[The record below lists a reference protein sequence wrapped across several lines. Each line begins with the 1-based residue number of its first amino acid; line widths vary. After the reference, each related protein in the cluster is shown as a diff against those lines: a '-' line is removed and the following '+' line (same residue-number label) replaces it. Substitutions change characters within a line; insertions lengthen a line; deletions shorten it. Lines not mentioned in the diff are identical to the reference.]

1 MNIQALSLKDLNEL
15 VSEVI
20 RLQIRGSYW
29 LEAELSQMNENRGHC
44 YMEFVQKDETSN
56 NIIARASG
64 RCWASTWSQIKL
76 YFERITG
83 QTLHAGMKIMVQV
96 SPQFHVQYGFS
107 WIVED
112 INPEFTMGDM
122 MRKRNEIIAQL
133 KDEGVFDL
141 QKELR
146 LSSFASRIAI
156 ISSNTAAGY
165 GDFCNQLANNEF
177 GLTFQTELFQATMQG
192 NRAEGDIIACLNE
205 INVREEEFD
214 VVVIIRG
221 GGATA
226 DLSSFDTLLL
236 AENVANFPLPIIT
249 GIGHDR
255 DESVLDLVSFL
266 KVKTPTA
273 AAAFLIERLSSTLS
287 RVLEAEKNIHDYVH
301 LRLEREYNH
310 LNNLASRVP
319 LLFSVV
325 KTQQEFHLDRL
336 LQKMITT
343 MTAYLHQ
350 EQHKVEIRYNQLLSG
365 VQRTITDNKYHIN
378 LIEQK
383 LKSLD
388 PEILLKRGYSMT
400 LSNGK
405 VITNANQLKDGDVL
419 TTKLSEGEVKS
430 IVKKINK

>member
-20 RLQIRGSYW
+20 RLQMRGSYW

-83 QTLHAGMKIMVQV
+83 QTLHTGMKIMVQV

-165 GDFCNQLANNEF
+165 GDFCNQLTNNEF

-205 INVREEEFD
+205 INAREEEFD

-287 RVLEAEKNIHDYVH
+287 RVLEAEKSIHDYVH
-301 LRLEREYNH
+301 HRLEREYNH
-310 LNNLASRVP
+310 LNNLASRIP

-430 IVKKINK
+430 IVKK

>member
-83 QTLHAGMKIMVQV
+83 QTLHTGMKIMVQV

-205 INVREEEFD
+205 INAREEEFD

-350 EQHKVEIRYNQLLSG
+350 EQHKVEIHYNQLLSG

-430 IVKKINK
+430 IVKK

>member
-83 QTLHAGMKIMVQV
+83 QNLHTGMKIMVQV

-205 INVREEEFD
+205 INAREEEFD

-236 AENVANFPLPIIT
+236 AENVANFPLPIII

-301 LRLEREYNH
+301 RRLEREYNH
-310 LNNLASRVP
+310 LNNLASRIP

>member
-20 RLQIRGSYW
+20 RLQMRGSYW

-83 QTLHAGMKIMVQV
+83 QTLHTGMKIMVQV

-165 GDFCNQLANNEF
+165 GDFCNQLTNNEF

-205 INVREEEFD
+205 INAREEEFD

-287 RVLEAEKNIHDYVH
+287 RVLEAEKNIYDYVH
-301 LRLEREYNH
+301 RRLEREYNH
-310 LNNLASRVP
+310 LNNLASRIP

-365 VQRTITDNKYHIN
+365 VQHTITDNKYHIN

>member
-15 VSEVI
+15 VFEVI
-20 RLQIRGSYW
+20 RLQMRGSYW

-205 INVREEEFD
+205 INAREEEFD

-287 RVLEAEKNIHDYVH
+287 RVLEAEKSIHDYVH
-301 LRLEREYNH
+301 RRLEREYNH
-310 LNNLASRVP
+310 LNNLASRIP

>member
-83 QTLHAGMKIMVQV
+83 QTLHTGMKIMVQV

-165 GDFCNQLANNEF
+165 GDFCNQLTNNEF

-205 INVREEEFD
+205 INAREEEFD

-287 RVLEAEKNIHDYVH
+287 RVLEAEKSIHDYVH
-301 LRLEREYNH
+301 RRLEREYNH
-310 LNNLASRVP
+310 LNNLASRIP

>member
-83 QTLHAGMKIMVQV
+83 QNLHTGMKIMVQV

-205 INVREEEFD
+205 INAREEEFD

-430 IVKKINK
+430 IVKK

>member
-20 RLQIRGSYW
+20 RLQMRGSYW

-205 INVREEEFD
+205 INAREEEFD

-287 RVLEAEKNIHDYVH
+287 RVLEAEKSIHDYVH
-301 LRLEREYNH
+301 RRLEREYNH
-310 LNNLASRVP
+310 LNNLASRIP

-400 LSNGK
+400 LNNGK